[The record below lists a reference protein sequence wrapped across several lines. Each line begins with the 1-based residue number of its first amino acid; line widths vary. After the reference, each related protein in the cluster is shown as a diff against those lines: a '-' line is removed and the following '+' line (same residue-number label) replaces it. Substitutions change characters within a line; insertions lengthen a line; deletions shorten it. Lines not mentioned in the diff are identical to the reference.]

1 MKDERSIVYVWEYPV
16 RLTHWLNF
24 LCILVLSVT
33 GFYIGNPFIHA
44 YSSEQFIMGWVRFIH
59 FIAAYLFIMSM
70 IIRLYWSV
78 MGNKYAS
85 FKTWF
90 PLSSSD
96 MREVLTELKFY
107 FIISKKPRKI
117 VGHTYLGGL
126 TMLIMF
132 AIFIFEIV
140 SGFALYSVTHS
151 SKIWTV
157 LGGWLLG
164 IMSLPTIRLYHH
176 LFMYAIL
183 VFALVHVYIAW
194 YSDVYE
200 KNSLMGSIF
209 SGYKFI
215 TGKEQDLK
223 S

>member
-1 MKDERSIVYVWEYPV
+1 MKDERSRVYVWEYPV

-33 GFYIGNPFIHA
+33 GFYIGDPFIHA
-44 YSSEQFIMGWVRFIH
+44 YSSKQFIMGWVRLIH
-59 FIAAYLFIMSM
+59 FIAAYLFMMSM
-70 IIRLYWSV
+70 IIRLYWSI
-78 MGNKYAS
+78 MGNKHAS

-90 PLSSSD
+90 PFSS
-96 MREVLTELKFY
+96 REMSEILTEFKFY
-107 FIISKKPRKI
+107 FLISKKPPKI
-117 VGHTYLGGL
+117 VGHTSFGGL

-151 SKIWTV
+151 GIIWTV
-157 LGGWLLG
+157 LGGWLWG
-164 IMSLPTIRLYHH
+164 IMNLQTIRLYHH

-183 VFALVHVYIAW
+183 IFALVHVYIAW
-194 YSDVYE
+194 YSDVHE

-209 SGYKFI
+209 SGYKFV
-215 TGKEQDLK
+215 TGRERD
-223 S
+223 